1 MRPLKC
7 VPMMKPRIKHKCE
20 NNDLQVRCKCKTIT
34 LDMPLLTDEEVG
46 KVGETFP
53 ILILGVSWLKTTF
66 RNKSSDLK
74 SLKKKKKDFKSTQEC
89 LNMDIII

>member
-1 MRPLKC
+1 M
-7 VPMMKPRIKHKCE
+7 VKPRIEHKCE
-20 NNDLQVRCKCKTIT
+20 NNDLQVRCKYKKIT

-46 KVGETFP
+46 KVGETSP

-74 SLKKKKKDFKSTQEC
+74 SKKIKTLNLHRLKYV
-89 LNMDIII
+89 